1 MQSQTSSG
9 RGASRYAG
17 EDFKAFC
24 GTVHELNTLR
34 RPHDWGHLLVLAAR
48 RRKVVWRGVR
58 VVRQLNELELPLTSS
73 EPGESIRRTVE
84 SRSSRLARSVL
95 QLPDDR
101 ARYLRGRHRQALR
114 TNVRHA
120 EALGIICREVH
131 ETGAKEAALDELLRG
146 LGHPDTLQE
155 RRYLNQAIGL
165 EPERQQV
172 YVAVDGAGEV
182 VGVAAVE
189 VDVRCARLVFLHSI
203 AGPMCAPA
211 RYALSLHV
219 IGGLID
225 ARVALLLVGETM
237 RLAPGLQYFQQR
249 LGFEI
254 FNVRAVAVAQEWTGR
269 RSRFGR
275 AVPPDRAPAP
285 HRSASRHV
293 SPGGPGLST

>member
-1 MQSQTSSG
+1 LRRDDASRRDKPSSG
-9 RGASRYAG
+9 PGASRYAG
-17 EDFKAFC
+17 EDFKAFS
-24 GTVHELNTLR
+24 GAVQELNTLR
-34 RPHDWGHLLVLAAR
+34 RPRDWGRLLLVAGR

-58 VVRQLNELELPLTSS
+58 VVRQLQELELPLTSA
-73 EPGESIRRTVE
+73 EAGESIRRTLK
-84 SRSSRLARSVL
+84 SRPSRVARSVL

-120 EALGIICREVH
+120 DALGISCHEVH
-131 ETGAKEAALDELLRG
+131 ETGAKEAALDDLLRG
-146 LGHPDTLQE
+146 LGLGHPNTLEE
-155 RRYLNQAIGL
+155 RRYLNQVIGL

-172 YVAVDGAGEV
+172 YTAVDADGKV
-182 VGVAAVE
+182 VGFAAVE
-189 VDVRCARLVFLHSI
+189 VDLRCARLVFLHSI

-219 IGGLID
+219 IGALID
-225 ARVALLLVGETM
+225 ARVDLLLVGGTM

-254 FNVRAVAVAQEWTGR
+254 FNVRPVPVAQEWTGR

-275 AVPPDRAPAP
+275 AVSRERAPAP
-285 HRSASRHV
+285 HRSA
-293 SPGGPGLST
+293 